1 MSKTATKM
9 SKTDLKKKK
18 KGKQAIKRLTKNQDQ
33 ALGRG
38 PSDKNQF
45 IKSERKLISQA
56 PTKPIPLFLVS
67 CAAN

>member
-1 MSKTATKM
+1 M
-9 SKTDLKKKK
+9 SKTDLKKKKK